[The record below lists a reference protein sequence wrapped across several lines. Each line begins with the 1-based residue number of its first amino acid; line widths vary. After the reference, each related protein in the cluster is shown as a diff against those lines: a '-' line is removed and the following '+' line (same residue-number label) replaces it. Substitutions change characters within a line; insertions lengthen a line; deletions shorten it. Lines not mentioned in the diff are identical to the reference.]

1 MSGERKSGV
10 LITGGGSGIGLAMAA
25 EFLKRGYDVAI
36 CGRDPERLAAAKGK
50 HPGLRTME
58 ADVARS
64 EDQARLASWLAADL
78 PHLGVLVN
86 NAGIMHASDFRG
98 SVGFGEIRSELD
110 TNLLAPVALT
120 AALLPMLV
128 RNEKPTVV
136 NVTSGLAFCPS
147 AEFPVY
153 CATKAALH
161 SFTLSL
167 RHQLTGRVRVVEI
180 APPIVAT
187 GLDKRSQARRPAEGS
202 GPPVLSAE
210 TFASEAVQRFEQ
222 GEAEIVI
229 GVANGLRQRGEAL
242 FANMNP

>member
-1 MSGERKSGV
+1 MGSEQRRGV
-10 LITGGGSGIGLAMAA
+10 LITGGGSGIGLAMAV
-25 EFLKRGYDVAI
+25 EFLKLGYDVAI
-36 CGRDPERLAAAKGK
+36 CGRDPERLAAAKAK
-50 HPGLRTME
+50 HPGLRTMQ

-64 EDQARLASWLAADL
+64 EEHARLATWLATHV
-78 PHLGVLVN
+78 PHLSVLVN

-98 SVGFGEIRSELD
+98 SVRLSEIRSELD
-110 TNLLAPVALT
+110 TNLLAPIALT
-120 AALLPMLV
+120 AALLPMLA
-128 RNEKPTVV
+128 RNDKPTVV

-187 GLDKRSQARRPAEGS
+187 GLDKRNQDRRPAEGA

-210 TFASEAVQRFEQ
+210 TFASEAVERLEQ

-242 FANMNP
+242 FADMNP